1 MNTTN
6 WDPDTPVILVT
17 NDDGIDSPGLRAAVE
32 AVRDL
37 GHVLV
42 AAPTTQRTAMGRS
55 LTGNVDDFFHE
66 ADVFSDSLDATLS
79 AWHIDAS
86 PALVVHHAL
95 GVFCSQRYPD
105 LVVSGINYGENLGNN
120 VSISGT
126 VGAAYHA
133 ASHGLPAL
141 AVSLQTD
148 ISYHLHYGEL
158 DWSGA
163 IRSTRRWSELVLKRT
178 FRGSWHPPGGRAAR
192 DGSTLHP
199 ASELPFD
206 VLKIDV
212 PDVCPPGTE
221 ERLTR
226 LSQRHYFFSMLDKP
240 AADTP
245 LRDAKIHIDIDPAG
259 LAADDDITAVA
270 IDKVVSV
277 TPLQLDNTA
286 SLEHF
291 REMVVD
297 LP

>member
-1 MNTTN
+1 MDTSN
-6 WDPDTPVILVT
+6 WNPKTPVILVT
-17 NDDGIDSPGLRAAVE
+17 NDDGIQSPGLLAAVD

-55 LTGNVDDFFHE
+55 LTGNVDDYFHE
-66 ADVFSDSLDATLS
+66 SELFTGFPADTLS

-95 GVFCSQRYPD
+95 SVFCSKRYPD

-120 VSISGT
+120 VTISGT

-133 ASHGLPAL
+133 AAHGLPAL

-148 ISYHLHYGEL
+148 ISHHYHYGDL

-163 IRSTRRWSELVLKRT
+163 IRSTHRWAKLVLERT

-192 DGSTLHP
+192 DGSVLHP

-221 ERLTR
+221 ERITR
-226 LSQRHYFFSMLDKP
+226 LSQRHYFFSMLNNP
-240 AADTP
+240 APDSP
-245 LRDAKIHIDIDPAG
+245 IRDAITQIDIDTAG
-259 LAADDDITAVA
+259 LVADDDITAVA
-270 IDKVVSV
+270 IDKVISV

-286 SLEHF
+286 SLERF
-291 REMVVD
+291 RE
-297 LP
+297 LL